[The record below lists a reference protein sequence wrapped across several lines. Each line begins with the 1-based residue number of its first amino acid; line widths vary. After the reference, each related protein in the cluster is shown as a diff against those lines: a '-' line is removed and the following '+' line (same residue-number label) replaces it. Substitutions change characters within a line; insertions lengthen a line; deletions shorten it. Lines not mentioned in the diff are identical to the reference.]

1 MKEYLLGLFA
11 GALIVFSIMHLIYQ
25 KRLTRN
31 GWVDKSENVKKFWF
45 STVIFSI
52 TAFVVTLY
60 MIYT

>member
-1 MKEYLLGLFA
+1 MKGFLIGFFA
-11 GALIVFSIMHLIYQ
+11 GALIILAIMHLIYQ

-31 GWVDKSENVKKFWF
+31 GWVDKSESVKKFWF